1 MKSVNTADEYFSSQT
16 SWRSV
21 LLRFREI
28 LQKTELEET
37 IKWGGPVYTLA
48 GKNVV
53 GIGVFKSY
61 VGLWFYQ
68 GVFLSDPYKVLV
80 SGSEGKTRVL
90 RQLRFTT
97 EEDVDYDMVRSYVAE
112 AIANQKAGKEI
123 KPEKAKVFTIPDELA
138 QVLANDEEL
147 KTCFESLTPFK
158 QREYAEYIAEP
169 ARPETRLTR
178 LKKVIP
184 LIMEKVGMNDK
195 YRK

>member
-1 MKSVNTADEYFSSQT
+1 MKSFETADEFFSSQT

-28 LQKTELEET
+28 LQKMELEET

-68 GVFLSDPYKVLV
+68 GVFLSDPYNVLV
-80 SGSEGKTRVL
+80 SGSEGKTIAQ
-90 RQLRFTT
+90 RQLRFES
-97 EEDVDYDMVRSYVAE
+97 EEEVDFTLVKRYVAE

-123 KPEKAKVFTIPDELA
+123 KPEKSKVLTIPDELA
-138 QVLANDEEL
+138 QVLVNHEVL
-147 KTCFESLTPFK
+147 KTSFESLTPFK
-158 QREYAEYIAEP
+158 QREYAEYIGEP
-169 ARPETRLTR
+169 IRPETRLNR
-178 LKKVIP
+178 LDKVIP
-184 LIMEKVGMNDK
+184 MIKDRIGLNDK